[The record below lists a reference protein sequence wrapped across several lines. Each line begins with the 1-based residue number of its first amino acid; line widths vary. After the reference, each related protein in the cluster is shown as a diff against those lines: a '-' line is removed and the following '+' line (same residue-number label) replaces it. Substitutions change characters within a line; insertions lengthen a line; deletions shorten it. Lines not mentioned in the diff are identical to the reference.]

1 VNFGRS
7 ILIVV
12 ASISAFSVPSLLL
25 GAEEVPNIEQLWEL
39 VQQQQ
44 TELTSL
50 RAELEATK
58 NQVTNNETVV
68 ETNTEIIESV
78 AEFVERPDTGG
89 ASWASRTT
97 VGGYGE
103 MLYNNES
110 SSASSKELDVQRF
123 VIFLSHEF
131 NDDLRFVSEL
141 EIEHSYIN
149 DDDRSPGAVELEQAY
164 LEWDY
169 SRNHS
174 ALAGMYLAPIGILNE
189 THEPATFYGVERNRV
204 ETNIIP
210 STYRLNGIKLAG
222 RLAPGWS
229 YDFGIH
235 EGLFFESGNGGE
247 IQIRDSRQN
256 GARSEMDSLGYTGR
270 LRYTGIAGLELGLAL
285 QYQSDMTQ
293 QGSTR
298 SNIGRDGLVDI
309 FGNPVD
315 DLSGLLSEAHVVYQQ
330 GDWGFRALYAQWDL
344 DNTIKSVANTDLS
357 NNGLGRE
364 EQYGFYVESS
374 YRITNKLGI
383 FARYEETDVR
393 AGSDI
398 DAASDSATNRTLLG
412 ANYWLTGNTVVKL
425 DYQFENDDRDQ
436 NLDGF
441 NLGLGW
447 QF

>member
-1 VNFGRS
+1 MNFGRS

-123 VIFLSHEF
+123 VMFLSHEF

-357 NNGLGRE
+357 NNGLGRDQ
-364 EQYGFYVESS
+364 QYGFYVEPS

-412 ANYWLTGNTVVKL
+412 ANYWLTDNTVVKL